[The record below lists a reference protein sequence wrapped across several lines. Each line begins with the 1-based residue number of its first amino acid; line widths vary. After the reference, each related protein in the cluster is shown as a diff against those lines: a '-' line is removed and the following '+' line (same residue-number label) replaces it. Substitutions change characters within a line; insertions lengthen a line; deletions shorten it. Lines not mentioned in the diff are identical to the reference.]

1 MDFNAFL
8 KLVSPAAISA
18 NWTEAQTAADPYLGE
33 ALFPRKQKAGLELS
47 WIKGNK
53 GLPISL
59 MPSAF
64 DVQAT
69 YRDRIGVSR
78 VETEMP
84 FFREGF
90 KIKEKDRQNILRA
103 SDTKDPYVREIIA
116 TIFDDAAQLIEG
128 ARVVAERQ
136 RMQLLFA
143 ENGNVGISIQANGVD
158 YTYDYDPEVGGVRKW
173 KSTNYFEIGAANS
186 QLKWD
191 DPDHSD
197 PLSDIQTGK
206 DAVADKGGITRMI
219 AMNNVT
225 FRKLRN
231 NKKILNKF
239 MTNIGVSVAVAG
251 DGDIIKVLKDS
262 LELDGIVIYNKKY
275 QDESKNTH
283 KFCPDG
289 YVALLPDGAIGDTY
303 LGTTPEEADLQG
315 KSIAD
320 VSIVDTGVAVTQ
332 VLNAHPVNVN
342 TYVSEIVLPSYE
354 RMDQVAP
361 LKVF

>member
-33 ALFPRKQKAGLELS
+33 ALFPRKQKAGLDLS

-64 DVQAT
+64 DAQAT

-103 SDTKDPYVREIIA
+103 IDTNDPYVREIIA
-116 TIFDDAAQLIEG
+116 AIFDDANQLIEG
-128 ARVVAERQ
+128 ARVVAERE

-143 ENGNVGISIQANGVD
+143 EDGNVGITIKANGVD
-158 YTYDYDPEVGGVRKW
+158 YTYNYDPNSAW
-173 KSTNYFEIGAANS
+173 KSTNYFEIGSANP
-186 QLKWD
+186 QLKWT

-197 PLSDIQTGK
+197 PLGDIQTGK
-206 DAVADKGGITRMI
+206 DAVADKGGITKMI
-219 AMNNVT
+219 AMNNTT
-225 FRKLRN
+225 FRTLRG

-239 MTNIGVSVAVAG
+239 ITNIGVAVGVAA
-251 DGDIIKVLKDS
+251 DGDIVNVLKDS

-275 QDESKNTH
+275 QDESKQTH
-283 KFCPDG
+283 KFVPDG

-320 VSIVDTGVAVTQ
+320 VSIVDTGVAVAQ
-332 VLNAHPVNVN
+332 VLNPHPVNVN

-354 RMDQVAP
+354 RMDQVAL
-361 LKVF
+361 LKVY

>member
-8 KLVSPAAISA
+8 KLVSPAAISM

-33 ALFPRKQKAGLELS
+33 ALFPRKQKAGLDLS

-64 DVQAT
+64 DAQAT

-78 VETEMP
+78 VDTEMP

-103 SDTKDPYVREIIA
+103 MDTNDPYIREIIA
-116 TIFDDAAQLIEG
+116 TVFDDAAQLIEG
-128 ARVVAERQ
+128 ARVVAERE

-143 ENGNVGISIQANGVD
+143 ENGNVGITIKANGVD
-158 YTYDYDPEVGGVRKW
+158 YTYNYDPDGTW
-173 KSTNYFEIGAANS
+173 KATNYFAIT
-186 QLKWD
+186 
-191 DPDHSD
+191 DPQKQWTDKDHSD
-197 PLSDIQTGK
+197 PLADIQTGM
-206 DAVADKGGITRMI
+206 DAVADKGGITKML
-219 AMNNVT
+219 AMNNTT
-225 FRKLRN
+225 FRNLRG
-231 NKKILNKF
+231 NKTILNKF

-251 DGDIIKVLKDS
+251 DGDIINVLKNS
-262 LELDGIVIYNKKY
+262 LELDGIVVYNKKY
-275 QDESKNTH
+275 QDESKQTH
-283 KFCPDG
+283 KFVPDG

-320 VSIVDTGVAVTQ
+320 VSIVDSGVAVTQ

-354 RMDQVAP
+354 RMNQVAL

>member
-8 KLVSPAAISA
+8 KLVSPAAISV
-18 NWTEAQTAADPYLGE
+18 NWEAAQTAADPYLGE
-33 ALFPRKQKAGLELS
+33 ALFPRKQKAGLDLK

-64 DVQAT
+64 DAQAT
-69 YRDRIGVSR
+69 YRDRIGVSA

-103 SDTKDPYVREIIA
+103 IDTKDPYIREIIS
-116 TIFDDAAQLIEG
+116 TVFDDANNLIEG
-128 ARVVAERQ
+128 ARVVAERE

-143 ENGNVGISIQANGVD
+143 ENGNVGITIKANGVD
-158 YTYDYDPEVGGVRKW
+158 YTYNYDPNGEW
-173 KSTNYFEIGAANS
+173 KGTNYFAITDP
-186 QLKWD
+186 QKKWTD
-191 DPDHSD
+191 ADHSD
-197 PLSDIQTGK
+197 PMADIQTAK
-206 DAVADKGGITRMI
+206 DAVADRGGISKMI

-225 FRKLRN
+225 FRALRQ

-239 MTNIGVSVAVAG
+239 ITSTGIAVGVAG

-275 QDESKNTH
+275 QDESKQTH
-283 KFCPDG
+283 KFVPDG
-289 YVALLPDGAIGDTY
+289 YVAILPDGALGDTY

-320 VSIVDTGVAVTQ
+320 VKIVDTGVAVTQ

-354 RMDQVAP
+354 RMNHVA
-361 LKVF
+361 LIKAF

>member
-8 KLVSPAAISA
+8 KLVSPAAISM

-33 ALFPRKQKAGLELS
+33 ALFPRKQKAGLDLK

-64 DVQAT
+64 DAQAT
-69 YRDRIGVSR
+69 YRDRIGVKSI
-78 VETEMP
+78 ETEMP

-90 KIKEKDRQNILRA
+90 KIKEQDRQNVLRA
-103 SDTKDPYVREIIA
+103 IDTNDPYIREIIA
-116 TIFDDAAQLIEG
+116 TIFDDANQLIEG
-128 ARVVAERQ
+128 ARVVAERE

-143 ENGNVGISIQANGVD
+143 ENGNVGIKIVANGV
-158 YTYDYDPEVGGVRKW
+158 TYEYNYDPNGSW
-173 KSTNYFEIGAANS
+173 KASNYFAITDP
-186 QLKWD
+186 QKKWD

-197 PLSDIQTGK
+197 PMADIQEAK
-206 DAVADKGGITRMI
+206 DAISDKGGLSKMI

-225 FRKLRN
+225 FRALRQ

-239 MTNIGVSVAVAG
+239 ITSTGIAVGVAG

-275 QDESKNTH
+275 QDESKATH
-283 KFCPDG
+283 KFVPDG
-289 YVALLPDGAIGDTY
+289 YVAVLPDGALGDTY

-320 VSIVDTGVAVTQ
+320 VAIVDTGVAVTQ
-332 VLNAHPVNVN
+332 VLNPHPVNVN

-354 RMDQVAP
+354 RMDHVAL

>member
-8 KLVSPAAISA
+8 KLVSPKAISM

-33 ALFPRKQKAGLELS
+33 ALFPRKQKAGLDLK
-47 WIKGNK
+47 WIRGNK
-53 GLPISL
+53 GLPVSL

-69 YRDRIGVSR
+69 YRDRIGVKS

-103 SDTKDPYVREIIA
+103 IDTNDPYVREIIA
-116 TIFDDAAQLIEG
+116 TVFDDAGQLIEG
-128 ARVVAERQ
+128 ARVVAERE
-136 RMQLLFA
+136 RMQLLFPK
-143 ENGNVGISIQANGVD
+143 NGNVGITIKANGVD
-158 YTYDYDPEVGGVRKW
+158 YTYNYDADGSW
-173 KSTNYFEIGAANS
+173 KSTNYIALIGDKQWTNVS
-186 QLKWD
+186 T
-191 DPDHSD
+191 SD
-197 PLSDIQTGK
+197 PFADIQNAK
-206 DAVADKGGITRMI
+206 DKIRDKGGIPRML
-219 AMNNVT
+219 AMNSAT
-225 FRKLRN
+225 FRTLRGN
-231 NKKILNKF
+231 SKILNKF
-239 MTNIGVSVAVAG
+239 ITNTGVAVAVAN
-251 DGDIIKVLKDS
+251 DGDLIKVLKETM
-262 LELDGIVIYNKKY
+262 ELDGIILYDKKF
-275 QDESKNTH
+275 QDESKQTH
-283 KFCPDG
+283 KFVPDG
-289 YVALLPDGAIGDTY
+289 YVAVLPDGTLGDTY

-332 VLNAHPVNVN
+332 VLNPHPVNVN

-354 RMDQVAP
+354 RMDQVAL

>member
-33 ALFPRKQKAGLELS
+33 ALFPRKQKAGLDLK

-64 DVQAT
+64 DAQAT
-69 YRDRIGVSR
+69 YRDRIGVSA

-90 KIKEKDRQNILRA
+90 KIKEKDRQNVLRA
-103 SDTKDPYVREIIA
+103 IDTKDPYIREIIA
-116 TIFDDAAQLIEG
+116 TIFDDANQLIEG
-128 ARVVAERQ
+128 ARVVAERE

-143 ENGNVGISIQANGVD
+143 ANGNVGISIKANGVD
-158 YTYDYDPEVGGVRKW
+158 YTYNYDPNGTW
-173 KSTNYFEIGAANS
+173 KSTNYVALIGDKQWTNAATA
-186 QLKWD
+186 
-191 DPDHSD
+191 D
-197 PLSDIQTGK
+197 PLADIQDGK
-206 DAVADKGGITRMI
+206 DRIADKGGKASLL
-219 AMNNVT
+219 AMNSVT
-225 FRKLRN
+225 FRKLRGN
-231 NKKILNKF
+231 SKILNKF
-239 MTNIGVSVAVAG
+239 ITRTGVAVATAG
-251 DGDIIKVLKDS
+251 DGDIANVLKES
-262 LELDGIVIYNKKY
+262 LELDGIVIYDKKY
-275 QDESKNTH
+275 QDESKNTF

-289 YVALLPDGAIGDTY
+289 YVALLPDGALGDTY

-354 RMDQVAP
+354 RMDQVAL
-361 LKVF
+361 LKVY

>member
-8 KLVSPAAISA
+8 KLVSPAAISM

-33 ALFPRKQKAGLELS
+33 ALFPRKQKAGLDLS

-64 DVQAT
+64 DAQAT

-103 SDTKDPYVREIIA
+103 IDTNDPYIREIIA
-116 TIFDDAAQLIEG
+116 TVFDDAAQLIEG
-128 ARVVAERQ
+128 ARVVAERE

-143 ENGNVGISIQANGVD
+143 ENGNVGITIKANGVD
-158 YTYDYDPEVGGVRKW
+158 YTYNYDANGTW
-173 KSTNYFEIGAANS
+173 KASNYFEIGKNNS
-186 QLKWD
+186 QLKWTD
-191 DPDHSD
+191 QDHSD
-197 PLSDIQTGK
+197 PIGDIQTGM
-206 DAVADKGGITRMI
+206 DAVADKGGITKML
-219 AMNNVT
+219 AMNNTT
-225 FRKLRN
+225 FRTLRGN
-231 NKKILNKF
+231 QKILNKF
-239 MTNIGVSVAVAG
+239 ITNIGVAVGVAG
-251 DGDIIKVLKDS
+251 DGDIINVLKDS

-275 QDESKNTH
+275 QDESKVTH
-283 KFCPDG
+283 KFVPDG

-354 RMDQVAP
+354 RMDQVAL